1 MKDVDVNKLAQW
13 VGLIVI
19 AITTVISF
27 NNLFHTVA
35 EHEVR
40 LKKIEDE
47 DAVKQ
52 SDTAKQLVQLQKSID
67 YATWRIDSL
76 SKDFD
81 KATVTKGTK
90 R

>member
-1 MKDVDVNKLAQW
+1 VKDIDVNKLAQW

-40 LKKIEDE
+40 LKKIEED

-67 YATWRIDSL
+67 YATWRIDAL

>member
-1 MKDVDVNKLAQW
+1 MKDIDLNKLTQW

-19 AITTVISF
+19 AITTVITF
-27 NNLFHTVA
+27 NNLFNTVHD
-35 EHEVR
+35 HEVR
-40 LKKIEDE
+40 LKKIEE
-47 DAVKQ
+47 N
-52 SDTAKQLVQLQKSID
+52 DTAKQLIQLQKSID

-81 KATVTKGTK
+81 KATAAKGTK